1 MTGCS
6 GQEVQHMRNQTDVIQ
21 AIAGVFPPSKTSP
34 QKQSNTKPLEIQIS
48 PPNQTDTVALS
59 PTCSVIDAKLNK
71 LNKLASASS
80 RLSIG
85 SRLSMQ
91 AHPLSRLSSSIASAA
106 RDSTGWSS
114 GRGSMYS
121 VNECKD
127 EEDEEDESAEEEE
140 LTEEERTKRA
150 EEQAEEQQI
159 MNAIEASYAA
169 LEDMD
174 PSTLK

>member
-48 PPNQTDTVALS
+48 PPNQTDTGALS
-59 PTCSVIDAKLNK
+59 PTCSVIDANLTK

-114 GRGSMYS
+114 GRGSMHS
-121 VNECKD
+121 VNEC
-127 EEDEEDESAEEEE
+127 EDEEDESAEEEEEE

-174 PSTLK
+174 PSTPK